1 VHDSATNYLVLA
13 DSAGRVAAPEL
24 RTFRT
29 RLAHAWHLQ
38 NPRLLGEHPSTG
50 RVRILMHRDVRQRL
64 RALYPF
70 FDQGTPVAPVVWRDS
85 LYWAVHLYAASEWYP
100 LSESMRLGTREV
112 HYLRHAAVA
121 VVNAHSGRTT
131 AIGDPMPDPVTV
143 SWMRRFPALFTQ
155 RRELDEHLTSRLPP
169 AVDGTIVAA
178 IAFAR
183 VGVRGQDQPPSH
195 LPRQL
200 GGDTIVTLATTAPFF
215 DRVSGRLSL
224 VVPVLDASDR
234 LAGVV
239 TSLGGTE
246 YQPQWRPLL
255 SPGPRWV
262 TVVDRLQRGAD
273 SLRSAVRDA
282 RLLQGAIRV
291 IPTAEGVLCA
301 QTHYTTRPD
310 GTPQEL
316 FVSVLRGESVSTG
329 ITLASAAGMP
339 VPPVASQPITPEE
352 FRARVEALYG
362 AMRDALRA
370 GDWNAFGA
378 AYEAL
383 GRLLRSRR

>member
-1 VHDSATNYLVLA
+1 
-13 DSAGRVAAPEL
+13 
-24 RTFRT
+24 
-29 RLAHAWHLQ
+29 
-38 NPRLLGEHPSTG
+38 
-50 RVRILMHRDVRQRL
+50 
-64 RALYPF
+64 
-70 FDQGTPVAPVVWRDS
+70 
-85 LYWAVHLYAASEWYP
+85 
-100 LSESMRLGTREV
+100 
-112 HYLRHAAVA
+112 
-121 VVNAHSGRTT
+121 
-131 AIGDPMPDPVTV
+131 
-143 SWMRRFPALFTQ
+143 
-155 RRELDEHLTSRLPP
+155 
-169 AVDGTIVAA
+169 
-178 IAFAR
+178 
-183 VGVRGQDQPPSH
+183 
-195 LPRQL
+195 
-200 GGDTIVTLATTAPFF
+200 
-215 DRVSGRLSL
+215 
-224 VVPVLDASDR
+224 
-234 LAGVV
+234 
-239 TSLGGTE
+239 
-246 YQPQWRPLL
+246 
-255 SPGPRWV
+255 
-262 TVVDRLQRGAD
+262 
-273 SLRSAVRDA
+273 VRDA